1 MRAPRDA
8 SGRAMR
14 KFHFMPHFSRPCV
27 PHPTASRSLLM
38 RAALF
43 FFVSAVFFCGAFA
56 GGSESLARALNDSFA
71 AVYEKVSPSV
81 VVVEVP
87 RRASVSLVLGGYLD
101 EGEPEQGSGVILSAD
116 GFLVTNSHV
125 VAGAE
130 KSEITVRF
138 FDGSK
143 RVATVVAKD
152 EKTDLA
158 VLQVDAMGLQAAE
171 LGDSDRVRVGE
182 FAFAIGAPLDL
193 PYTFTFGV
201 ISAKGRTGLTR
212 AVAYENYLQ
221 TDAAINPGNSGGPL
235 CDIDG
240 RVIGINTLVGGTTHG
255 LGFAIPINLVK
266 EICSQLISAGRVRRP
281 WIGIN
286 IEGIEENPRL
296 KLRYGKIAKGVVVEA
311 VLPGSPASK
320 SALQEGDV
328 ILRIDGK
335 EMRRAGDVQQAV
347 LAKKIGETVRLDVW
361 RDKLAWEISIA
372 TEELPA
378 DLQER
383 AGSGADSPVPSVPP
397 AVGGGSA
404 VPSQK
409 GGTAE
414 SLGVQVRELSS
425 KLARELRVAEG
436 VRGVVVT
443 EVRPR
448 SEADFAG
455 LRVGDIISSVDD
467 TGVETEEDFWGKLWE
482 DGEETT
488 WKLSF
493 SRSGKRAILYLKK
506 PGVF

>member
-1 MRAPRDA
+1 MRPAR
-8 SGRAMR
+8 GRAMR
-14 KFHFMPHFSRPCV
+14 KFHFMPHFSGLRV
-27 PHPTASRSLLM
+27 PHRTASRSLLM
-38 RAALF
+38 RATLF
-43 FFVSAVFFCGAFA
+43 FFVSAVFLCGAFA

-71 AVYEKVSPSV
+71 AVYDKASPSV
-81 VVVEVP
+81 VVVEAP
-87 RRASVSLVLGGYLD
+87 RRASVPLVLGGYLD
-101 EGEPEQGSGVILSAD
+101 EGEPEQGSGVILSSD
-116 GFLVTNSHV
+116 GFLLTNSHV

-158 VLQVDAMGLQAAE
+158 VLQVDAMGLRAAE

-378 DLQER
+378 DIQES
-383 AGSGADSPVPSVPP
+383 AGNGADSPVPP

-404 VPSQK
+404 APPQK
-409 GGTAE
+409 GGTEE

-443 EVRPR
+443 EIRPR

-467 TGVETEEDFWGKLWE
+467 TGVETEEDFWKKLRE